1 MALPSRNELEA
12 FSRDEITYDELV
24 TKYGKPNVVAA
35 YELYEKED
43 NESFPG
49 FVDRAAASFG
59 GSPEGEVGILR
70 ERGYDAEVTPQGIM
84 ATTDYGRRLV
94 DEPGFT
100 FGDIADESSAVLPTL
115 LGSIGA
121 AYAGPFGAVSGEIV
135 GEGGNQA
142 IGNYLGSGQGVNKA
156 RLVEAGIIGGAGH
169 FGGEVIARGVNKALA
184 PVKSAMTNRVGRI
197 AERAGEL
204 DRAYGTD
211 VAGALPVSAQTESRM
226 VGAVEQRVKENP
238 TTVDDYIAIQERPYY
253 DQTETLLSRI
263 GQRFGPP
270 TSGKQDVGS
279 TLTEA
284 AVDTKEQRKEV
295 VDQMYARVRELVAP
309 NTPVIPEQ
317 SIEAV
322 EQIAQRVGA
331 DMSDLNAPARE
342 TIEGLLNDVNGI
354 RTFGQLDAFRE
365 TLGRKLKTQKG
376 SEVFQERGLETQIRR
391 LYGALRRD
399 VDQFYEGG
407 ALVTDAAKDRV
418 VNEAAQAAEEAA
430 ATAARKEETIS
441 VSKAIATLGGMD
453 LSGLAAEEIP
463 GRVGK
468 RLRSLSTQA
477 TNQKRPLKGADLMAE
492 RLREEYPELGIETLN
507 DLREALRRED
517 RFFDNV
523 PTGATSN
530 IEMEFAARPVTGQE
544 TMGFDVPAL
553 QEAIENATSM
563 DDLTRA
569 FNGIETALESGEIS
583 QFQRDRLR
591 NMANNM
597 AAALGDPSAKAQ
609 AGQLA
614 DEFSQFERREAG
626 LGQEI
631 AEQGRIARTA
641 YRDIADL
648 DKKNALRVFTDE
660 DKAAS
665 IVDRMAKMEAA
676 EIRSIKKKIG
686 ALPVES
692 MQEMQV
698 GTLPE
703 GEQAWRLAQRAVFE
717 HIAGKETIDRTQRM
731 TNDMVVRSGERMLT
745 MLDKFKEGALE
756 ELLGK
761 KGAGEL
767 YNFAE
772 LISDANL
779 AARFS
784 RNNSGTA
791 PAIWFNSILSGLRN
805 SFGQGIM
812 FAAGQIGM
820 ANQMLKLVTTP
831 GGQRYLTQG
840 ALQDATSQNILTN
853 LSNVGARAG
862 YRNLAP
868 RTEGK

>member
-1 MALPSRNELEA
+1 MAIP
-12 FSRDEITYDELV
+12 SRDELWAFDDGRITKKELLGLYSPEDIKAGYALYD
-24 TKYGKPNVVAA
+24 KQ
-35 YELYEKED
+35 D
-43 NESFPG
+43 NEAFPG
-49 FVDRAAASFG
+49 FKDRAAASFG

-70 ERGYDAEVTPQGIM
+70 DRGYDAEVTPQGIM

-100 FGDIADESSAVLPTL
+100 FGDIADESSAVLPTI

-121 AYAGPFGAVSGEIV
+121 AYGGLPGAALGEIT
-135 GEGGNQA
+135 GEGGNQL

-156 RLVEAGIIGGAGH
+156 RLAEAGIIGGAGH
-169 FGGEVIARGVNKALA
+169 VGGEAIARGVNKALA
-184 PVKSAMTNRVGRI
+184 PVKNAMTNRVSRI
-197 AERAGEL
+197 PERAAEL
-204 DRAYGTD
+204 DKTYGTD
-211 VAGALPVSAQTESRM
+211 VAGKLPVSAQTESRL
-226 VGAVEQRVKENP
+226 VGAIEQRVKETP
-238 TTVDDYIAIQERPYY
+238 TTIDDYVTIQERPYY
-253 DQTETLLSRI
+253 DETETLLSKI

-270 TSGKQDVGS
+270 TGGKEDVGS

-284 AVDTKEQRKEV
+284 ATDTKDQRIEV
-295 VDQMYARVRELVAP
+295 VDQMYDRVRELVAP

-322 EQIAQRVGA
+322 DQIAQRIGT
-331 DMSDLNAPARE
+331 DISDLNAPARE
-342 TIEGLLNDVNGI
+342 TVEGLLNDVNKI
-354 RTFGQLDAFRE
+354 RTFAQLDAFRE
-365 TLGRKLKTQKG
+365 TLGRRLKTQKG
-376 SEVFQERGLETQIRR
+376 SEIFQERGLETQIRR

-407 ALVTDAAKDRV
+407 ALVTEAAQDRV

-430 ATAARKEETIS
+430 AAAARKEETIS
-441 VSKAIATLGGMD
+441 VSKAIANLGGMD
-453 LSGLAAEEIP
+453 ITGLATEEIP

-517 RFFDNV
+517 RFFDNI
-523 PTGATSN
+523 PTGATGN

-553 QEAIENATSM
+553 QETIDNATSM
-563 DDLTRA
+563 DDLSRA
-569 FNGIETALESGEIS
+569 FSGIETALESGEIS
-583 QFQRDRLR
+583 KFQRDRLR
-591 NMANNM
+591 NRANNM
-597 AAALGDPSAKAQ
+597 AAALGDPGAKAQ
-609 AGQLA
+609 AGPLA

-641 YRDIADL
+641 YKDIADL
-648 DKKNALRVFTDE
+648 DKKNALQVFSDE

-686 ALPVES
+686 AAPVES
-692 MQEMQV
+692 MQQMQQ

-703 GEQAWRLAQRAVFE
+703 GEEAWRLAQRAVFE
-717 HIAGKETIDRTQRM
+717 YIAGKETIDRTQRM

-745 MLDKFKEGALE
+745 MLDKFKEGALD

-761 KGAGEL
+761 EGASEL

-784 RNNSGTA
+784 KNNSGTA
-791 PAIWFNSILSGLRN
+791 GAQWFTNLISGLRN
-805 SFGQGIM
+805 GFGQGIM
-812 FAAGQIGM
+812 YAAGQIGM

-840 ALQDATSQNILTN
+840 VRQDATSQNLLTN
-853 LSNVGARAG
+853 LSRVGARAG